1 MSVRTP
7 RPSGVTPGAWA
18 LGSHCSSRRSHFPGA
33 DRGDPPP
40 SCTPAGDVCASAQGC
55 CAPCWGLAQ
64 APPPLP
70 APRPKARGHGWG
82 RGCSPSPSTGNLG
95 VSGGNAGLGVWE
107 RLSQDPGFAGGFGR
121 LKKQSRGRS
130 QPRVLG
136 RTLGA
141 EEGWG
146 GASSLGQSR
155 MQDECGSTPG
165 DSNAGHGQAPE
176 LPPGS
181 WPRPGPR
188 APPRPA
194 QPSGAHASDAG
205 GRRRGQWLRRGL
217 LETPGPG
224 HGLPRASAPHGR
236 TRQAAGARRAAP
248 ARASAGPMLRWAD

>member
-1 MSVRTP
+1 MRPWPRAPCGKLHARRPGDTSISPVWQAVIPGPSRGGGGVSVRTP

-18 LGSHCSSRRSHFPGA
+18 LGSHCSSKCSHFPGA
-33 DRGDPPP
+33 DRGDPASFLHPGRRVTCVLQP
-40 SCTPAGDVCASAQGC
+40 RAAVRHAG
-55 CAPCWGLAQ
+55 GLAQ

-141 EEGWG
+141 EEG
-146 GASSLGQSR
+146 
-155 MQDECGSTPG
+155 
-165 DSNAGHGQAPE
+165 
-176 LPPGS
+176 
-181 WPRPGPR
+181 
-188 APPRPA
+188 
-194 QPSGAHASDAG
+194 
-205 GRRRGQWLRRGL
+205 
-217 LETPGPG
+217 
-224 HGLPRASAPHGR
+224 
-236 TRQAAGARRAAP
+236 
-248 ARASAGPMLRWAD
+248 